1 MGQKMKSNLY
11 IGLSG
16 GIASGKTIV
25 SDEFSSLGAD
35 IIDTAIIAR
44 KLIFP
49 GSETLNEIISV
60 FGEAILLNDGNLD
73 RKLMRQIIFN
83 EKDKKITL
91 EKIMHPRIQ
100 NEVKQKIQS
109 ASGRYQIIVVPLL
122 LQSPI
127 LDFIHR
133 VLIIDCDEKIQ
144 INRLIKRDNIT
155 EELAKKMI
163 ENQSKRE
170 ERLAIADDI
179 ILNEGRIEEIKHEV
193 KKLNDFYI
201 KISSS

>member
-1 MGQKMKSNLY
+1 MKSNLY

-25 SDEFSSLGAD
+25 SDEFSSLGVD
-35 IIDTAIIAR
+35 IIDTDIIAR
-44 KLIFP
+44 ELIFP
-49 GSETLNEIISV
+49 GSETLNEIVSV
-60 FGEAILLNDGNLD
+60 FGENVLQDDGNLN

-91 EKIMHPRIQ
+91 EKIMHPKIQ
-100 NEVKQKIQS
+100 NEVKLKIQS
-109 ASGRYQIIVVPLL
+109 ASGHYQIIVVPLL

>member
-1 MGQKMKSNLY
+1 MKSNLY

-35 IIDTAIIAR
+35 IIDTDIIAR
-44 KLIFP
+44 ELIFP
-49 GSETLNEIISV
+49 GSETLNEIVSV
-60 FGEAILLNDGNLD
+60 FGENVLQDDGNLN
-73 RKLMRQIIFN
+73 RKLMRQIIFS

-91 EKIMHPRIQ
+91 EKIMHPKIQ
-100 NEVKQKIQS
+100 NEVKLKIQS
-109 ASGRYQIIVVPLL
+109 ASGQYQIIVVPLL

-127 LDFIHR
+127 LDFVDR
-133 VLIIDCDEKIQ
+133 VLIIDCNEKIQ
-144 INRLIKRDNIT
+144 INRLMNRDNIS

-170 ERLAIADDI
+170 ERLAIADDV

>member
-1 MGQKMKSNLY
+1 MKSNLY

-35 IIDTAIIAR
+35 IIDTDIIAK

-49 GSETLNEIISV
+49 GSETLNEIVSV
-60 FGEAILLNDGNLD
+60 FGEVILLSDGNLD
-73 RKLMRQIIFN
+73 RKQMRQIIFN
-83 EKDKKITL
+83 EKDKKIAL
-91 EKIMHPRIQ
+91 EKIMHPKIQ
-100 NEVKQKIQS
+100 NEVKLKIQS

>member
-1 MGQKMKSNLY
+1 MKSNLC

-35 IIDTAIIAR
+35 IIDTDIIAR
-44 KLIFP
+44 ELIFP
-49 GSETLNEIISV
+49 GSETLNKIVSV
-60 FGEAILLNDGNLD
+60 FGENVLQDDGNLN
-73 RKLMRQIIFN
+73 RKLMRQIIFS

-91 EKIMHPRIQ
+91 EKIMHPKIQ
-100 NEVKQKIQS
+100 NEVKLKIQS
-109 ASGRYQIIVVPLL
+109 ASGQYQIIVVPLL

-127 LDFIHR
+127 LDFVDR
-133 VLIIDCDEKIQ
+133 VLIIDCNEKIQ
-144 INRLIKRDNIT
+144 INRLMNRDNIS

-170 ERLAIADDI
+170 ERLAIADDV

>member
-1 MGQKMKSNLY
+1 MKSNLY

-35 IIDTAIIAR
+35 IIDTDIIAR
-44 KLIFP
+44 ELIFP
-49 GSETLNEIISV
+49 GSETLNKIVSV
-60 FGEAILLNDGNLD
+60 FGENVLQDDGNLN
-73 RKLMRQIIFN
+73 RKLMRQIIFS

-91 EKIMHPRIQ
+91 EKIMHPKIQ
-100 NEVKQKIQS
+100 NEVKLKIQS
-109 ASGRYQIIVVPLL
+109 ASGQYQIIVVPLL

-127 LDFIHR
+127 LDFVDR
-133 VLIIDCDEKIQ
+133 VLIIDCNEKIQ
-144 INRLIKRDNIT
+144 INRLMNRDNIS

-170 ERLAIADDI
+170 ERLAIADDV
-179 ILNEGRIEEIKHEV
+179 ILNEGCIEEIKHEV

>member
-1 MGQKMKSNLY
+1 MKSNLY

-35 IIDTAIIAR
+35 IIDTDIIAR
-44 KLIFP
+44 ELIFP
-49 GSETLNEIISV
+49 GSETLNKIVSV
-60 FGEAILLNDGNLD
+60 FGENVLQDDGNLN
-73 RKLMRQIIFN
+73 RKLMRQIIFS

-91 EKIMHPRIQ
+91 EKIMHPKIQ
-100 NEVKQKIQS
+100 NEVKLKIQS
-109 ASGRYQIIVVPLL
+109 ASGQYQIIVVPLL

-127 LDFIHR
+127 LDFVDR
-133 VLIIDCDEKIQ
+133 VLIIDCNEKIQ
-144 INRLIKRDNIT
+144 INRLMNRDNIS

-170 ERLAIADDI
+170 ERLAIADDV

>member
-1 MGQKMKSNLY
+1 MQQVKSNLY

-35 IIDTAIIAR
+35 IIDTDIIAR
-44 KLIFP
+44 ELIFP
-49 GSETLNEIISV
+49 GSKTLNEIISV
-60 FGEAILLNDGNLD
+60 FGENVIQDDGNLN
-73 RKLMRQIIFN
+73 RKLMRQIIFS
-83 EKDKKITL
+83 EKDKKIIL
-91 EKIMHPRIQ
+91 EKIMHPKIQ
-100 NEVKQKIQS
+100 NEVKLKIQS
-109 ASGRYQIIVVPLL
+109 ASGQYQIIVVPLL

-144 INRLIKRDNIT
+144 INRLIKRDNIS

-170 ERLAIADDI
+170 ERLAIADDV
-179 ILNEGRIEEIKHEV
+179 ILNEGHLKEIKHEV

-201 KISSS
+201 KILSS

>member
-1 MGQKMKSNLY
+1 MKSNLY

-35 IIDTAIIAR
+35 IIDTDIIAR
-44 KLIFP
+44 ELIYP
-49 GSETLNEIISV
+49 GSETLNEIVSV
-60 FGEAILLNDGNLD
+60 FGENVLQDDGNLN
-73 RKLMRQIIFN
+73 RKLMRQIIFS

-91 EKIMHPRIQ
+91 EKIMHPKIQ
-100 NEVKQKIQS
+100 NEVKLKIQS
-109 ASGRYQIIVVPLL
+109 ASGQYQIIVVPLL

-127 LDFIHR
+127 LDFVDR
-133 VLIIDCDEKIQ
+133 VLIIDCNEKIQ
-144 INRLIKRDNIT
+144 INRLMNRDNIS

-170 ERLAIADDI
+170 ERLAIADDV
-179 ILNEGRIEEIKHEV
+179 ILNEGHIKEIKHEV

>member
-1 MGQKMKSNLY
+1 MKSNLY

-25 SDEFSSLGAD
+25 SDEFSSLGVD
-35 IIDTAIIAR
+35 IIDTDIIAR
-44 KLIFP
+44 ELIFP
-49 GSETLNEIISV
+49 GSETLNEIVSI
-60 FGEAILLNDGNLD
+60 FGENVLQDDGNLN

-100 NEVKQKIQS
+100 NEVKLKIQS
-109 ASGRYQIIVVPLL
+109 VSGRYQIIVVPLL

-127 LDFIHR
+127 LDFVHR

>member
-1 MGQKMKSNLY
+1 MKSNLY

-35 IIDTAIIAR
+35 IIDTDIIAR
-44 KLIFP
+44 ELIFS
-49 GSETLNEIISV
+49 GSETLNEIVSV
-60 FGEAILLNDGNLD
+60 FGENVLQDDGNLN
-73 RKLMRQIIFN
+73 RKLMRQIIFS

-91 EKIMHPRIQ
+91 EKIMHPKIQ
-100 NEVKQKIQS
+100 NEVKLKIQS
-109 ASGRYQIIVVPLL
+109 ASGQYQIIVVPLL

-127 LDFIHR
+127 LDFVDR
-133 VLIIDCDEKIQ
+133 VLIIDCNEKIQ
-144 INRLIKRDNIT
+144 INRLMNRDNIS

-170 ERLAIADDI
+170 ERLAIADDV
-179 ILNEGRIEEIKHEV
+179 ILNEGCIEEIKHEV

>member
-1 MGQKMKSNLY
+1 MKSNLY

-35 IIDTAIIAR
+35 IIDTDIIAR
-44 KLIFP
+44 ELIFP
-49 GSETLNEIISV
+49 GSETLNEIVSV
-60 FGEAILLNDGNLD
+60 FGENVLQDDGNLN
-73 RKLMRQIIFN
+73 RKLMRQIIFS

-91 EKIMHPRIQ
+91 EKIMHPKIQ
-100 NEVKQKIQS
+100 NEVKLKIQS
-109 ASGRYQIIVVPLL
+109 ASGQYQIIVVPLL

-127 LDFIHR
+127 LDFVDR
-133 VLIIDCDEKIQ
+133 VLIIDCNEKIQ
-144 INRLIKRDNIT
+144 INRLMNRDNIS

-170 ERLAIADDI
+170 ERLAIADDV
-179 ILNEGRIEEIKHEV
+179 ILNEGCIEEIKHEV

>member
-1 MGQKMKSNLY
+1 MQQVKSNLY

-35 IIDTAIIAR
+35 IIDTDIIAR
-44 KLIFP
+44 ELIFP
-49 GSETLNEIISV
+49 GSETLNEIVSV
-60 FGEAILLNDGNLD
+60 FGENVLQDDGNLN
-73 RKLMRQIIFN
+73 RKLMRQIIFS

-91 EKIMHPRIQ
+91 EKIMHPKIQ
-100 NEVKQKIQS
+100 NEVKLKIQS
-109 ASGRYQIIVVPLL
+109 ASGQYQIIVVPLL

-127 LDFIHR
+127 LDFVDR
-133 VLIIDCDEKIQ
+133 VLIIDCNEKIQ
-144 INRLIKRDNIT
+144 INRLMNRDNIS

-170 ERLAIADDI
+170 ERLAIADDV
-179 ILNEGRIEEIKHEV
+179 ILNEGCIEEIKHEV

>member
-1 MGQKMKSNLY
+1 MKSNLY

-35 IIDTAIIAR
+35 IIDTDIIAR
-44 KLIFP
+44 ELIFP
-49 GSETLNEIISV
+49 GSETLNKIVSV
-60 FGEAILLNDGNLD
+60 FGENVLQDDGNLN
-73 RKLMRQIIFN
+73 RKLMRQIIFS

-91 EKIMHPRIQ
+91 EKIMHPKIQ
-100 NEVKQKIQS
+100 NEVKLKIQS
-109 ASGRYQIIVVPLL
+109 ASGQYQIIVVPLL

-127 LDFIHR
+127 LDFVDR
-133 VLIIDCDEKIQ
+133 VLIIDCNEKIQ
-144 INRLIKRDNIT
+144 INRLMNRDNIS

-170 ERLAIADDI
+170 ERLAIADDV
-179 ILNEGRIEEIKHEV
+179 ILNEGHLEEIKHEV

>member
-1 MGQKMKSNLY
+1 MKSNLY

-25 SDEFSSLGAD
+25 SDEFSSLGVD
-35 IIDTAIIAR
+35 IIDTDIIAK

-49 GSETLNEIISV
+49 GSETLNEIVSV
-60 FGEAILLNDGNLD
+60 FGENVLQDDGNLN
-73 RKLMRQIIFN
+73 RKLMRQIIFS

-91 EKIMHPRIQ
+91 EKIMHPKIQ
-100 NEVKQKIQS
+100 NEVKLKIQS

>member
-1 MGQKMKSNLY
+1 MKSNLY

-35 IIDTAIIAR
+35 IIDTDIIAR
-44 KLIFP
+44 ELIFP
-49 GSETLNEIISV
+49 GSETLNEIVSV
-60 FGEAILLNDGNLD
+60 FGENVLQDDGNLN
-73 RKLMRQIIFN
+73 RKLMRQIIFS
-83 EKDKKITL
+83 EKDKRITL
-91 EKIMHPRIQ
+91 EKIMHPKIQ
-100 NEVKQKIQS
+100 NKVKQKIQS
-109 ASGRYQIIVVPLL
+109 ASGHYQIIVVPLL

-144 INRLIKRDNIT
+144 INRLIKRDNIS

-170 ERLAIADDI
+170 ERLAIGDDV

>member
-1 MGQKMKSNLY
+1 MKSNLY

-35 IIDTAIIAR
+35 IIDTDIIAR
-44 KLIFP
+44 ELIFP
-49 GSETLNEIISV
+49 GSKTLNEIISV
-60 FGEAILLNDGNLD
+60 FGENVIQDDGNLN
-73 RKLMRQIIFN
+73 RKLMRQIIFS

-91 EKIMHPRIQ
+91 EKIMHPKIQ
-100 NEVKQKIQS
+100 NEVKLKIQS
-109 ASGRYQIIVVPLL
+109 ASGQYQIIVVPLL

-144 INRLIKRDNIT
+144 INRLIKRDNIS

-170 ERLAIADDI
+170 ERLAIADDV

-201 KISSS
+201 KILSS

>member
-1 MGQKMKSNLY
+1 MKSNLY

-127 LDFIHR
+127 LGFIHR
-133 VLIIDCDEKIQ
+133 ILIIDCDEKIQ

>member
-1 MGQKMKSNLY
+1 MKSNLY

-35 IIDTAIIAR
+35 IIDTDIIAR
-44 KLIFP
+44 ELIFP
-49 GSETLNEIISV
+49 GSETLNKIVSV
-60 FGEAILLNDGNLD
+60 FGENVLQDDGNLN
-73 RKLMRQIIFN
+73 RKLMRQIIFS

-91 EKIMHPRIQ
+91 EKIMHPKIQ
-100 NEVKQKIQS
+100 NEVKLKIQS
-109 ASGRYQIIVVPLL
+109 ASGQYQIIVVPLL

-127 LDFIHR
+127 LDFVDR
-133 VLIIDCDEKIQ
+133 VLIIDCNEKIQ
-144 INRLIKRDNIT
+144 INRLMNRDNIS

-170 ERLAIADDI
+170 ERLAIADDV
-179 ILNEGRIEEIKHEV
+179 ILNEGRLEEIKHEV

>member
-1 MGQKMKSNLY
+1 MKSNLY

-35 IIDTAIIAR
+35 IIDTDIIAR
-44 KLIFP
+44 ELIFP
-49 GSETLNEIISV
+49 GSETLNEIVSV
-60 FGEAILLNDGNLD
+60 FGENVLQDDGNLN
-73 RKLMRQIIFN
+73 RKLMRQIIFS

-91 EKIMHPRIQ
+91 EKIMHPKIQ
-100 NEVKQKIQS
+100 NKVKLKTQS
-109 ASGRYQIIVVPLL
+109 ASGHYQIIVVPLL

-144 INRLIKRDNIT
+144 INRLIKRDNIS

-170 ERLAIADDI
+170 ERLAIADDV
-179 ILNEGRIEEIKHEV
+179 ILNEGRLEEIKHEV

-201 KISSS
+201 KISST

>member
-1 MGQKMKSNLY
+1 MKSNLY

-35 IIDTAIIAR
+35 IIDTDIIAR
-44 KLIFP
+44 ELIFP
-49 GSETLNEIISV
+49 SSKTLNEIVSV
-60 FGEAILLNDGNLD
+60 FGENVLQDDGNLN
-73 RKLMRQIIFN
+73 RKLMRQIIFS

-91 EKIMHPRIQ
+91 EKIMHPKIH
-100 NEVKQKIQS
+100 NKVKLKIQS
-109 ASGRYQIIVVPLL
+109 ASGYYQIIVVPLL

-144 INRLIKRDNIT
+144 INRLIKRDNIS

-170 ERLAIADDI
+170 ERLAIADDV
-179 ILNEGRIEEIKHEV
+179 ILNEGRLEEIKHEV

>member
-1 MGQKMKSNLY
+1 MKSNLY

-35 IIDTAIIAR
+35 IIDTDIIAR
-44 KLIFP
+44 ELIFP
-49 GSETLNEIISV
+49 GSETLNEIVSV
-60 FGEAILLNDGNLD
+60 FGENVLQDDGNLN
-73 RKLMRQIIFN
+73 RKLMRQIIFS

-91 EKIMHPRIQ
+91 EKIMHPKIQ
-100 NEVKQKIQS
+100 NKVKQKIQS
-109 ASGRYQIIVVPLL
+109 ASGQYQLIVVPLL

-144 INRLIKRDNIT
+144 INRLIKRDNIS

-170 ERLAIADDI
+170 ERLAIADDV
-179 ILNEGRIEEIKHEV
+179 ILNEGRLEEIKHEV

>member
-1 MGQKMKSNLY
+1 LKSNLY

-35 IIDTAIIAR
+35 IIDTDIIAR
-44 KLIFP
+44 ELIFP
-49 GSETLNEIISV
+49 GSETLNKIVSV
-60 FGEAILLNDGNLD
+60 FGENVLQDDGNLN
-73 RKLMRQIIFN
+73 RKLMRQIIFS

-91 EKIMHPRIQ
+91 EKIMHPKIQ
-100 NEVKQKIQS
+100 NEVKLKIQS
-109 ASGRYQIIVVPLL
+109 ASGQYQIIVVPLL

-127 LDFIHR
+127 LDFVDR
-133 VLIIDCDEKIQ
+133 VLIIDCNEKIQ
-144 INRLIKRDNIT
+144 INRLMNRDNIS

>member
-1 MGQKMKSNLY
+1 MKSNLY

-35 IIDTAIIAR
+35 IIDTDVIAR

-49 GSETLNEIISV
+49 GSETLNEIVSV
-60 FGEAILLNDGNLD
+60 FGDVILRGDGNLD

-91 EKIMHPRIQ
+91 ERIMHP
-100 NEVKQKIQS
+100 KIQKEVQLKILS
-109 ASGRYQIIVVPLL
+109 ASGPYQIIVVPLL

-127 LDFIHR
+127 LGFIHR
-133 VLIIDCDEKIQ
+133 ILIIDCDEKIQ
-144 INRLIKRDNIT
+144 INRLISRDNIT
-155 EELAKKMI
+155 KKLAKKI
-163 ENQSKRE
+163 IGSQSTRE
-170 ERLAIADDI
+170 ERLAKADDI
-179 ILNEGRIEEIKHEV
+179 ILNDGNIEEIKNDV

>member
-1 MGQKMKSNLY
+1 M
-11 IGLSG
+11 
-16 GIASGKTIV
+16 
-25 SDEFSSLGAD
+25 GAD
-35 IIDTAIIAR
+35 IIDTDIIAR
-44 KLIFP
+44 ELIFP
-49 GSETLNEIISV
+49 GSETLNKIVSV
-60 FGEAILLNDGNLD
+60 FGENVLQDDGNLN
-73 RKLMRQIIFN
+73 RKLMRQIIFS

-91 EKIMHPRIQ
+91 EKIMHPKIH
-100 NEVKQKIQS
+100 NKVKLKIQS
-109 ASGRYQIIVVPLL
+109 ASGCYQIIVVPLL
-122 LQSPI
+122 FQSPI

-179 ILNEGRIEEIKHEV
+179 ILNEGRIEDIKHEV

>member
-1 MGQKMKSNLY
+1 MKSNLY

-35 IIDTAIIAR
+35 IIDTDIIAR
-44 KLIFP
+44 ELIFS
-49 GSETLNEIISV
+49 GSETLNEIVSV
-60 FGEAILLNDGNLD
+60 FGEDVLQDDGNLN
-73 RKLMRQIIFN
+73 RKLMRQIIFS

-91 EKIMHPRIQ
+91 EKIMHPKIQ
-100 NEVKQKIQS
+100 NEVKLKIQS
-109 ASGRYQIIVVPLL
+109 ASGQYQIIVVPLL

-127 LDFIHR
+127 LDFVDR
-133 VLIIDCDEKIQ
+133 VLIIDCNEKIQ
-144 INRLIKRDNIT
+144 INRLMNRDNIS

-170 ERLAIADDI
+170 ERLAIADDV
-179 ILNEGRIEEIKHEV
+179 ILNEGCIEEIKHEV

>member
-1 MGQKMKSNLY
+1 MKSNLY

-35 IIDTAIIAR
+35 IIDTDIIAR
-44 KLIFP
+44 ELIFP
-49 GSETLNEIISV
+49 GSETLNKIVSV
-60 FGEAILLNDGNLD
+60 FGENVLQDDGNLN
-73 RKLMRQIIFN
+73 RKLMRQIIFS

-91 EKIMHPRIQ
+91 EKIMHPKIQ
-100 NEVKQKIQS
+100 NEVKLKIQS
-109 ASGRYQIIVVPLL
+109 ASGQYQIIVVPLL

-127 LDFIHR
+127 LDFVDR
-133 VLIIDCDEKIQ
+133 VLIIDCNEKIQ
-144 INRLIKRDNIT
+144 INRLMNRDNIS

-170 ERLAIADDI
+170 ERLAIADDV
-179 ILNEGRIEEIKHEV
+179 ILNEGHLEEIKLEV

>member
-1 MGQKMKSNLY
+1 MKSNLY

-35 IIDTAIIAR
+35 IIDTDIIAR
-44 KLIFP
+44 ELIFP
-49 GSETLNEIISV
+49 GSKTLNEIISV
-60 FGEAILLNDGNLD
+60 FGENVIQDDGNLN
-73 RKLMRQIIFN
+73 RKLMRQIIFS

-91 EKIMHPRIQ
+91 EKIMHPKIQ
-100 NEVKQKIQS
+100 NEVKLKIQS
-109 ASGRYQIIVVPLL
+109 ASGQYQIIVVPLL

-144 INRLIKRDNIT
+144 INRLIKRDNIS

-170 ERLAIADDI
+170 ERLAIADDV
-179 ILNEGRIEEIKHEV
+179 ILNEGRLEEVKHEV

>member
-1 MGQKMKSNLY
+1 MKSNLY

-35 IIDTAIIAR
+35 IIDTDIIA
-44 KLIFP
+44 KELIFP
-49 GSETLNEIISV
+49 GSETLNEIVSV
-60 FGEAILLNDGNLD
+60 FGENVLQDDGNLN

-100 NEVKQKIQS
+100 NEVKLKIQS

-133 VLIIDCDEKIQ
+133 ILIIDCDEKIQ

>member
-1 MGQKMKSNLY
+1 MKSNLY

-35 IIDTAIIAR
+35 IIDTDIIAR
-44 KLIFP
+44 ELIFP
-49 GSETLNEIISV
+49 GSETLNKIVSV
-60 FGEAILLNDGNLD
+60 FGENVLQDDGNLN
-73 RKLMRQIIFN
+73 RKLMRQIIFS

-91 EKIMHPRIQ
+91 EKIMHPKIQ
-100 NEVKQKIQS
+100 NEVKLKIQS
-109 ASGRYQIIVVPLL
+109 ASGQYQIIVVPLL

-127 LDFIHR
+127 LDFVDR
-133 VLIIDCDEKIQ
+133 VLIIDCNEKIQ
-144 INRLIKRDNIT
+144 INRLMNRDNIS